1 MAVSAH
7 WYSQAMRSAFHKEMN
22 VEADV
27 IKVGLASGYSYN
39 QQTDRYYLVPNTG
52 GELATGG
59 GYTSGGAT
67 LTGQA
72 VTDTGNVYTFTGSP
86 VSWTSATFTCQ
97 QAFVYDSTP
106 GSAATDPLISF
117 VDMGSPQT
125 VSSATFTIQWAGS
138 GIAQITVS

>member
-22 VEADV
+22 VEADT
-27 IKVGLASGYSYN
+27 IKVGLATSSYAYN
-39 QQTDRYYLVPNTG
+39 QQTDRYYSVVTN
-52 GELATGG
+52 ELATGG

-67 LTGQA
+67 LTGQS
-72 VTDTGNVYTFTGSP
+72 VTDTGNVYTFTGSA
-86 VSWTSATFTCQ
+86 VSWTSATFSCQ
-97 QAFVYDSTP
+97 VAFVYDSTP

-117 VDMGSPQT
+117 VDMGATQT